1 LEEIMTILDW
11 IGSVGVLVT
20 ILATIIGGV
29 WWLQKKFL
37 LLENKINE
45 VNSSL
50 ENRINEVNYRINEV
64 NSSLG
69 SRINEVNSSL
79 GSRINESNSSL
90 GSRMN
95 EINYR
100 INEVNSSLGNRISNC
115 SYSIKVIVEVIKDML
130 KVNETIMTALIRSK
144 LILPEEQATLYKS
157 YGSSHTNVL
166 DKVINSGIEKSNPF
180 ITKEEGKRLW
190 KYRDMCL
197 AGARFTMEEAEDFHR
212 IVHKLEDVPEVHQD
226 GGYGVLLS
234 LAALVMGATL
244 CAEDEAKRKEKGGDE

>member
-1 LEEIMTILDW
+1 MEEIMTILDW
-11 IGSVGVLVT
+11 IGSVGVIVT
-20 ILATIIGGV
+20 ILATIIGGI
-29 WWLQKKFL
+29 WWLQRKFL
-37 LLENKINE
+37 LLENKINEFNSSLGNRINEMSYRINE

-50 ENRINEVNYRINEV
+50 ENRINEF

-69 SRINEVNSSL
+69 NRINEFNSSL
-79 GSRINESNSSL
+79 GN
-90 GSRMN
+90 
-95 EINYR
+95 R
-100 INEVNSSLGNRISNC
+100 INEVNSSLGNRINNC
-115 SYSIKVIVEVIKDML
+115 NKSIEIIVEVIKDML

-157 YGSSHTNVL
+157 YSSSHTNLL
-166 DKVINSGIEKSNPF
+166 DKVINSGIEKSNP

-197 AGARFTMEEAEDFHR
+197 AGERFTMEEAEDFHR
-212 IVHKLEDVPEVHQD
+212 IVHKLEDVREVHQD

-244 CAEDEAKRKEKGGDE
+244 CAEDEAKRKEKGGDK